1 MPMNSLV
8 DSEEWI
14 SLKEVAYL
22 LRLSRHTIVRLSEDL
37 DPITGKPYL
46 MAWRPSPGT
55 LLICRQS
62 LERFCE
68 ATQRDPNFWSERK
81 QIQNHVRESATP
93 DQPVTTTTR
102 PPPRRPRGTR
112 RPSRKS
118 NAP

>member
-1 MPMNSLV
+1 MNSQI

-62 LERFCE
+62 LDQFCE
-68 ATQRDPNFWSERK
+68 ATQRDPTFWSERK
-81 QIQNHVRESATP
+81 QLQNHLRQTAAAN
-93 DQPVTTTTR
+93 QPLAV
-102 PPPRRPRGTR
+102 PVQPKRRARARRTR
-112 RPSRKS
+112 RPSRKC